1 MTLTVLSKKIFGY
14 VVKPL
19 QINAPFF
26 VSMYLLGVIC
36 AWLTLP
42 HSANEKIYRHLYT
55 ELLADLY
62 TLCLLLSILPQRI
75 RPWVRGV
82 LYLILYLTTA
92 VDVFCRV
99 QLDSVITPTML
110 LLVGETN
117 GREATEFLSS
127 YLSFSILFSKFGW
140 IVLFALS
147 HLAYTL
153 RRFAPKRLK
162 AACQKLSG
170 KLPTISTPLANKLK
184 RYAPIG
190 FTGILIWSFCVTAGN
205 KVALWKLMHG
215 KSVGEVEHMLTEQ
228 NHGECYHPVHHLMF
242 SIYAN
247 SLASQ
252 QLNKLIAAAKT
263 AKVDS
268 CTYTSPHIV
277 LIIGESFGKH
287 HSQQYGYVQPTT
299 PRQIRRERSKQL
311 VKFNDVVSPWNL
323 TSYVFKHVF
332 SLYDVGDRGEWCDY
346 PLFPQLFRKA
356 GYHVTFI
363 TNQFLPQAKENVY
376 DFSGGFFL
384 NNPTLNKAMF
394 DTRNDSL
401 HIFDEDLVREYARLK
416 SQEGRHNLTI
426 FHLIGQHV
434 GYKFRTPND
443 RRRWNGTD
451 YKTLRPDLTPGQ
463 RSVLALYDDAVL
475 YNDSVVD
482 LIVKQFESE
491 DAIVI
496 YMPDHGEECYEENR
510 GIVCRNHSAA
520 IDYPLAK
527 YEFEIPFW
535 IWCSRSYIARH
546 PDIYRQIQNARNR
559 RFMTDALPH
568 LLLYLAGIKTKSY
581 REENNLISPK
591 YNENR
596 PRILKGTTDYDKL
609 PRPKPQSVVSNIGP
623 RLTSH

>member
-1 MTLTVLSKKIFGY
+1 MTLTVLIKKLIGY

-19 QINAPFF
+19 QVNAPFF
-26 VSMYLLGVIC
+26 VTMYILGVVC
-36 AWLTLP
+36 AWLCLP
-42 HSANEKIYRHLYT
+42 HSSSEKIYRHLYT
-55 ELLADLY
+55 ELLVDLY
-62 TLCLLLSILPQRI
+62 ALCLLLSVLPQRI

-82 LYLILYLTTA
+82 LYVILYLTTA

-99 QLDSVITPTML
+99 QLDTIVTPTML

-117 GREATEFLSS
+117 GREASEFVSS
-127 YLSFSILFSKFGW
+127 YLSFSVLFTKFGW
-140 IVLFALS
+140 IVLIGLL

-153 RRFAPKRLK
+153 RRFAPTQLK
-162 AACQKLSG
+162 VACQKLLGKFPKINIPHSG
-170 KLPTISTPLANKLK
+170 KLKT
-184 RYAPIG
+184 YAPFG
-190 FTGILIWSFCVTAGN
+190 FTVILIWSICVTASN
-205 KVALWKLMHG
+205 KVNLWTLMHA
-215 KSVGEVEHMLTEQ
+215 KSIGEVEHMLTEPT
-228 NHGECYHPVHHLMF
+228 HGECYHPIHHIMF

-252 QLNKLIAAAKT
+252 QLDKLIAASKK

-268 CTYTSPHIV
+268 CAYTSPHIV
-277 LIIGESFGKH
+277 LIIGESYGKH

-299 PRQIRRERSKQL
+299 PRQIQRERSGQL
-311 VKFNDVVSPWNL
+311 VKFSDVVSPWNL

-332 SLYDVGDRGEWCDY
+332 SLYNVGDPGEWCDY
-346 PLFPQLFRKA
+346 PLFPQMFRKA

-363 TNQFLPQAKENVY
+363 TNQFLSQANENVY

-401 HIFDEDLVREYARLK
+401 YTFDEHLVAEYSHLK
-416 SQEGRHNLTI
+416 AQEGKYNLTI

-434 GYKFRTPND
+434 GYKYRAPNN
-443 RRRWNGTD
+443 RRRWKGDD
-451 YKTLRPDLTPGQ
+451 YKTLRPDLSPAQ
-463 RSVLALYDDAVL
+463 RSVLAHYDNAVL

-482 LIVKQFESE
+482 LIVKQFEQK

-535 IWCSRSYIARH
+535 IWCSRSYIAQH
-546 PDIYRQIQNARNR
+546 PDIYRQILDARNR
-559 RFMTDALPH
+559 RFMTDALPQ
-568 LLLYLAGIKTKSY
+568 LLLYLAGIKTKDY

-591 YNENR
+591 YNESR

-609 PRPKPQSVVSNIGP
+609 PRPTPQNARP
-623 RLTSH
+623 N